1 MNPPQ
6 AREEYAMGLMIN
18 SNIPALGADRQT
30 ERANRL
36 LNNTLRQMASGL
48 RINRAADDAAG
59 LAIAERFRMRIR
71 QGQVEINNLQSGINY
86 AQTAEGGLSAQ
97 MDAAQRIRELA
108 AQAANGTLNDE
119 QRAALNAEAQ
129 QLVQQIG
136 DTAANTEF
144 NGQNMLQAGATVP
157 VGTEGDLQVNVAAS
171 TPAALGIDTVDLST
185 REGALAALGAV
196 DAAINAI
203 GENRAALGAQMN
215 RFESAITQ
223 RQIGVENAAA
233 AESAI
238 RDIDIA
244 QATMNRTRAQIL
256 AQGGLAA
263 LIQSN
268 VAPQNV
274 LSLLRG

>member
-1 MNPPQ
+1 MNPPP
-6 AREEYAMGLMIN
+6 AREEYAMGLTIN

-30 ERANRL
+30 ERANQL

-59 LAIAERFRMRIR
+59 LAIAERFRTRIR
-71 QGQVEINNLQSGINY
+71 QGQVEMNNLQSGINY

-108 AQAANGTLNDE
+108 AQAANGTLTDD

-136 DTAANTEF
+136 DTAENTEF

-157 VGTEGDLQVNVAAS
+157 VGTEGDLEVNVAAS

-185 REGALAALGAV
+185 QEGAAAALGAA

-238 RDIDIA
+238 RDVDIA
-244 QATMNRTRAQIL
+244 QATMNRACAQIL
-256 AQGGLAA
+256 VQGGLAA

-268 VAPQNV
+268 VAPQNA
-274 LSLLRG
+274 LFLLRG

>member
-1 MNPPQ
+1 
-6 AREEYAMGLMIN
+6 MGLTIN

-30 ERANRL
+30 ERANQL

-59 LAIAERFRMRIR
+59 LAIAERFRTRIR
-71 QGQVEINNLQSGINY
+71 QGQVEMNNLQSGINY

-108 AQAANGTLNDE
+108 AQAANGTLTDD

-136 DTAANTEF
+136 DTAENTEF

-157 VGTEGDLQVNVAAS
+157 VGTEGDLEVNVAAS

-185 REGALAALGAV
+185 QEGAAAALGAA

-238 RDIDIA
+238 RDVDIA
-244 QATMNRTRAQIL
+244 QATMNRACAQIL
-256 AQGGLAA
+256 VQGGLAA

-268 VAPQNV
+268 VAPQNA
-274 LSLLRG
+274 LFLLRG